1 MSTTELSLG
10 PDAMRQITTGE
21 VAMPVI
27 HQKQVESLLA
37 AERRTLEMIAGGAS
51 LTDVLEDLCD
61 TIDDQAPEIISS
73 ILLMDPHGE
82 RLWPAAGR
90 RVPEG
95 WVRTIT
101 PLPIGPGMGS
111 CGTAAF
117 LKKPVIISDIA
128 SDSPLSAMTVPDYT
142 DVTSHYAV
150 RAAWSQP
157 LISKDNE
164 LLGTF
169 AIYYREPRQPSD
181 SDLKLIEGAGNIAVI

>member
-21 VAMPVI
+21 VAMAVI

-73 ILLMDPHGE
+73 ILLMDPNGE

-111 CGTAAF
+111 YGTAAF
-117 LKKPVIISDIA
+117 LQKPVIISDI
-128 SDSPLSAMTVPDYT
+128 
-142 DVTSHYAV
+142 
-150 RAAWSQP
+150 
-157 LISKDNE
+157 
-164 LLGTF
+164 G
-169 AIYYREPRQPSD
+169 REPPWPDITRPIHTGIGLSYRTPP
-181 SDLKLIEGAGNIAVI
+181 

>member
-1 MSTTELSLG
+1 
-10 PDAMRQITTGE
+10 
-21 VAMPVI
+21 
-27 HQKQVESLLA
+27 
-37 AERRTLEMIAGGAS
+37 MIAGGAS
-51 LTDVLEDLCD
+51 LTDVLEGLCD
-61 TIDDQAPEIISS
+61 TIDDQATEIISS
-73 ILLMDPHGE
+73 ILLMDPNGE
-82 RLWPAAGR
+82 RLWPTAGR

-95 WVRTIT
+95 WVRTIS

-128 SDSPLSAMTVPDYT
+128 SDPPWSDITGPDYT
-142 DVTSHYAV
+142 EIALSYGL

-157 LISKDNE
+157 LISKDDE

-181 SDLKLIEGAGNIAVI
+181 SDLKLIEGAANIAVIAIQGQGSRRARKNAFQESKKSEGHQGN

>member
-10 PDAMRQITTGE
+10 PDALRQITTGE
-21 VAMPVI
+21 VAMQAI
-27 HQKQVESLLA
+27 DQKQVESLLA

-73 ILLMDPHGE
+73 ILLMDPNGE
-82 RLWPAAGR
+82 RLWPTAGR

-101 PLPIGPGMGS
+101 PLPIGPRMGS

-128 SDSPLSAMTVPDYT
+128 SDPPSSDLNGPDYT
-142 DVTSHYAV
+142 TICLRYRLRD
-150 RAAWSQP
+150 AWTQP
-157 LISKDNE
+157 LNS
-164 LLGTF
+164 
-169 AIYYREPRQPSD
+169 A
-181 SDLKLIEGAGNIAVI
+181 